1 VDNGSQ
7 TTLLPA
13 ISDYSELQWNLTAR
27 AAAPPAALPGERER
41 LLHVVAAA
49 HTALED
55 AAVTAAVAAQRARS
69 LTLALEQALAV
80 LAKAEPALTSDVA
93 QAAKPTDYID
103 VLSPREKEV
112 LALVAE
118 GYSNK
123 AIAEALFVSPNT
135 VKTHVASLFNK
146 LGADSRVQ
154 LATLAARQDPH
165 GNAASPHRR
174 RHHPGASRRAVGG
187 DRSSGGIAV

>member
-1 VDNGSQ
+1 MDNGSQ

-13 ISDYSELQWNLTAR
+13 MSDYSDLRWNL
-27 AAAPPAALPGERER
+27 AAPAAAPPRSSPAPPAALPGERER

-49 HTALED
+49 QTALED
-55 AAVTAAVAAQRARS
+55 AAVSATVAAQRARS
-69 LTLALEQALAV
+69 LTLALKQALAV
-80 LAKAEPALTSDVA
+80 LEKAEPALTGRSA
-93 QAAKPTDYID
+93 GAATSPDPTD
-103 VLSPREKEV
+103 VLSPREKDV

-154 LATLAARQDPH
+154 LATLAAR
-165 GNAASPHRR
+165 
-174 RHHPGASRRAVGG
+174 
-187 DRSSGGIAV
+187 